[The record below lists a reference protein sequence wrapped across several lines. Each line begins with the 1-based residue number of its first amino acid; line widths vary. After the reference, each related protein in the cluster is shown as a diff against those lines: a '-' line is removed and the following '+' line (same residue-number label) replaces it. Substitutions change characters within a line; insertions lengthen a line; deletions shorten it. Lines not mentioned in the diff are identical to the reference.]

1 MFVTNRCEFRLLA
14 ATSSR
19 SRPTLTRS
27 GSMYASLT
35 PPRALY
41 AETSRFAGTDRNS
54 RDRIR
59 LAVSPVTGRTVD
71 TIFERAVLN
80 YLLFYS
86 SCAIPT
92 CQETVSDRRKL
103 LTETAS
109 HHP

>member
-1 MFVTNRCEFRLLA
+1 MFVTDRCEFRFLT
-14 ATSSR
+14 ATGSR

-27 GSMYASLT
+27 GSLYASLT
-35 PPRALY
+35 PPQGRY

-59 LAVSPVTGRTVD
+59 LAVSPVMGRTVD

-80 YLLFYS
+80 YPLFYN
-86 SCAIPT
+86 SCAIPA

-103 LTETAS
+103 LAETAS